1 MAGGAEQSS
10 AFGRAGAAQGEAAAG
25 KQARPQE
32 RASAPASAARRL
44 AAALGRAGRCA
55 AGAVL
60 GQEGLGWVVPHGAKP
75 REAGPLWGSGLWAQ
89 AKEAPSRRPSVQ
101 GHLQASPAALG
112 GSFSAAPRRRAPE
125 IWRRWEPRHPRVCPS
140 PGWAPAL
147 ARGRGRA
154 KGGLKELASRRE
166 WTGGSGGSPSPS
178 GDSSARPCPV
188 APFPFGPAS
197 PRRSLPGAGRGADRP
212 GSLQGHRR
220 RAQPSSAKQNR
231 AEHQAASMS
240 IWMM

>member
-1 MAGGAEQSS
+1 M
-10 AFGRAGAAQGEAAAG
+10 
-25 KQARPQE
+25 
-32 RASAPASAARRL
+32 
-44 AAALGRAGRCA
+44 
-55 AGAVL
+55 L
-60 GQEGLGWVVPHGAKP
+60 GQEGLGRVVLHGAKP
-75 REAGPLWGSGLWAQ
+75 LWGAGLWAQ
-89 AKEAPSRRPSVQ
+89 AKEAPPRRPSVQ

-166 WTGGSGGSPSPS
+166 WTGRSGGSPSPS
-178 GDSSARPCPV
+178 GDSARPCPA

-197 PRRSLPGAGRGADRP
+197 PGRALPGAGRGADRP

-231 AEHQAASMS
+231 TEHQAASMS